1 MAANEPKE
9 QVEGT
14 QSTLRDRL
22 RAEAAA
28 PYRGLRRVF
37 YAVFAASGLMGA
49 FILGLKGLA
58 GTAGDD
64 LPWTL
69 ALQIGVV
76 ALMVVLWRWDRG

>member
-1 MAANEPKE
+1 MAANDPQQPAK
-9 QVEGT
+9 VT
-14 QSTLRDRL
+14 QATLRDRL

-64 LPWTL
+64 LAQNL
-69 ALQIGVV
+69 VLQIGVV
-76 ALMVVLWRWDRG
+76 VLMITLWRWDRG

>member
-1 MAANEPKE
+1 MAANEPQQPAK
-9 QVEGT
+9 VT
-14 QSTLRDRL
+14 QATLRDRL
-22 RAEAAA
+22 QAEAKA

-49 FILGLKGLA
+49 LILGLKGLA

-64 LPWTL
+64 LAWNL

-76 ALMVVLWRWDRG
+76 ALMVALWGWDRG

>member
-1 MAANEPKE
+1 MAVNKPKQPAE
-9 QVEGT
+9 VH

-22 RAEAAA
+22 QAEAKA

-64 LPWTL
+64 LAWNL

-76 ALMVVLWRWDRG
+76 ALMVGLWRWDRS

>member
-1 MAANEPKE
+1 MTDNKPKQPAE
-9 QVEGT
+9 VT

-22 RAEAAA
+22 QAEAKA

-64 LPWTL
+64 LAWNL

-76 ALMVVLWRWDRG
+76 ALMVGLWRWDRS

>member
-9 QVEGT
+9 QTEVT
-14 QSTLRDRL
+14 QPTLRDRL

-64 LPWTL
+64 LAQNL
-69 ALQIGVV
+69 VLQIGVV
-76 ALMVVLWRWDRG
+76 VLMITLWRWDRG

>member
-1 MAANEPKE
+1 MATHKPQQPAE
-9 QVEGT
+9 VT

-58 GTAGDD
+58 GTAGND
-64 LPWTL
+64 LVWNL

-76 ALMVVLWRWDRG
+76 ALMVALWRWDRG

>member
-1 MAANEPKE
+1 MRDNKPKAHTK
-9 QVEGT
+9 VT

-22 RAEAAA
+22 QAEAKA

-64 LPWTL
+64 LVWNL

-76 ALMVVLWRWDRG
+76 ALMVALWRWDRG